1 MTIPTTNRGRWPL
14 VLVSM
19 MIFSLACDPGAV
31 GGADSGTIGQQD
43 PTVQDGAMTPV
54 AAETSASEACDGY
67 DNNLDGQV
75 DEGCSCSTGSIQQC
89 YPGLPGKVGVGLCA
103 MGSQTCQGTSEF
115 GTWGPCAGA
124 VTPGAEVCGNGI
136 DEDCDGTAQPCKTK
150 PPQDAGTAAVKDG
163 PVKPPPQCTKGQTK
177 PCYSGKSGT
186 AGKGICKKGVIPCL
200 PSGKWGSCSGQVLPS
215 KEVCGNSVD
224 EDCDGKAP
232 ACPQC
237 TKGQTKPCYSGK
249 SGTAGKG
256 VCKSGVV
263 PCLSSGKWGSCSG
276 QVLPGKEVCGNG
288 VDEDCDGKA
297 PACAPKKVLFGPFF
311 SDCVYVSCPSA
322 TPYPVGCNV
331 LFSIA
336 SKEPRGCVASTPQN
350 STVFF
355 KAGNSCN
362 LGFVT
367 GFLLCDKKPGTG
379 LNFFNCPMIG
389 KTKHFYVSSPSSC
402 PK

>member
-115 GTWGPCAGA
+115 GTWDPCAGA

-163 PVKPPPQCTKGQTK
+163 PVKPP
-177 PCYSGKSGT
+177 
-186 AGKGICKKGVIPCL
+186 
-200 PSGKWGSCSGQVLPS
+200 
-215 KEVCGNSVD
+215 
-224 EDCDGKAP
+224 
-232 ACPQC
+232 PQC